1 MYYIHFKHTFA
12 VSNFLLLIKDTGFVK
27 KAITILSFVLIFL
40 HTNIN
45 AQSVHE
51 ILGES
56 YNISAGIHSGIF
68 DSNHNGAYPL
78 NIGVTLQYDYFP
90 DIRNN
95 FYFGGQVGS
104 FFAFSDTDKY
114 GRKTRDVFVD
124 VTFYPGISFP
134 LEKSTVKS
142 KNPGKVV
149 KYLKDVRRF
158 NVSLGFTAVFPTRK
172 RSEGSGVNTGAIKP
186 GIGFALKASYELKNR
201 ISVFLSTTRINRDLD
216 GYAFHGNTPNKS
228 NKNQVTYIHKIGVLY
243 SFINK

>member
-1 MYYIHFKHTFA
+1 M
-12 VSNFLLLIKDTGFVK
+12 K
-27 KAITILSFVLIFL
+27 KALTVLTIVLIFL
-40 HTNIN
+40 HTQIN

-56 YNISAGIHSGIF
+56 YNISAGIHSGVF

-78 NIGVTLQYDYFP
+78 NIGVVLQYDYYP
-90 DIRNN
+90 DVRSNL
-95 FYFGGQVGS
+95 YFGGQLGS
-104 FFAFSDTDKY
+104 FFAFSGDDKY

-124 VTFYPGISFP
+124 FTFYPGISLP

-142 KNPGKVV
+142 KNPGKVI
-149 KYLKDVRRF
+149 KYLKDVRRL

-172 RSEGSGVNTGAIKP
+172 RSEGSGVNTDAIKP

-201 ISVFLSTTRINRDLD
+201 ISIFLNITRINRDLD
-216 GYAFHGNTPNKS
+216 GYAFTGNNPNKS
-228 NKNQVTYIHKIGVLY
+228 NVNQVTYIHKLGIIY